1 MAKVSII
8 VPCWGVEKYLDRCV
22 ESLVNQTLQDIEII
36 LVDDESPD
44 RVPEMCDDWAKK
56 DRRIKVIHKKN
67 GGLGL
72 ACNSGIEVAT
82 GEYLAF
88 CDSDDWVDAKMY
100 ETMYEASE
108 RYSADVIYTGL
119 KRVNIDGLEI
129 GRLSHFNDL
138 RVFNGRTEVDQL
150 LRDMISPAPSV
161 KEERLIQVSAK
172 VVLYRHRIIEENS
185 IRFVS
190 EREYPSEDLIFNID
204 YLAHSNIACV
214 LPSYFYNYQVTPN
227 SITTKIKPNH
237 FKSINNTYDY
247 IVCLCRKY
255 SVKSYELVC
264 ERFYIGYCR
273 AYIAEILTAKI
284 ERSLQRNL
292 LYEVIDSPK
301 CQTIIKNYPITSM
314 SIPKQIFT
322 YAMRYHSTTVLAILS
337 KLRNR

>member
-1 MAKVSII
+1 MPKVSII

-227 SITTKIKPNH
+227 NDSLKI
-237 FKSINNTYDY
+237 
-247 IVCLCRKY
+247 
-255 SVKSYELVC
+255 
-264 ERFYIGYCR
+264 
-273 AYIAEILTAKI
+273 
-284 ERSLQRNL
+284 
-292 LYEVIDSPK
+292 
-301 CQTIIKNYPITSM
+301 
-314 SIPKQIFT
+314 
-322 YAMRYHSTTVLAILS
+322 
-337 KLRNR
+337 